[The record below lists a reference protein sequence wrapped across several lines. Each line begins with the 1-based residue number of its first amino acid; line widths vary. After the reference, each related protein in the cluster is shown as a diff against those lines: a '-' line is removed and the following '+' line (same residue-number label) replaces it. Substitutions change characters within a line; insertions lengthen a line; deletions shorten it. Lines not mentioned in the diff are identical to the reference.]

1 MSDPTDE
8 AKTEPQLRGEAAW
21 KQEKARI
28 EARNSK
34 AQKDGKERRAT
45 YERQREASRLGAE
58 GKEEARFIANQPKD

>member
-8 AKTEPQLRGEAAW
+8 AKQEPRLRGEAAW

-28 EARNSK
+28 EARNVK

-58 GKEEARFIANQPKD
+58 GKEEARFIASQPKE

>member
-8 AKTEPQLRGEAAW
+8 ATKEPQLRGEAAW

-28 EARNSK
+28 EARNTK

-45 YERQREASRLGAE
+45 YEREREASRLGAE
-58 GKEEARFIANQPKD
+58 GREEARFIKSQD

>member
-8 AKTEPQLRGEAAW
+8 AKEQPQVRGEAAW

-28 EARNSK
+28 EQRNTK
-34 AQKDGKERRAT
+34 AQKDGKERRAS

-58 GKEEARFIANQPKD
+58 GKEEARFIASRPKD

>member
-8 AKTEPQLRGEAAW
+8 ATTDPQLRGEAAW
-21 KQEKARI
+21 KQQKAQI

-34 AQKDGKERRAT
+34 AQKDGKERRAA

-58 GKEEARFIANQPKD
+58 GREEARFIASRD